1 MVYPGKRSTGCMRCR
16 KRKVKCDEGRPTC
29 ERCKKYGRE
38 CPGYDNRLIIRFENQ
53 HRALKEDSNG
63 GNTQNRSPDGSPSA
77 LNEAGLSP
85 FTASPA
91 TTSGAMS
98 TWSLEPPWEDVAI
111 AYFFDQHVIEP
122 KSGSLGHLEFL
133 PALYLN
139 SPTHSCLRPSL
150 NAVANLSLYYSS
162 KSPPLQFIARR
173 LHHEALLS
181 MNSALHDPGENC
193 LDETL
198 AAAMLLSLFEDI
210 DGARPG
216 VSNSHIS
223 GMVSLIQLRENTGPP
238 ADPNRSLYGW
248 AYTQILFHSIID
260 GYIHLNPRWIP
271 PCGIAEEDY
280 LTQLCGLSP
289 RMVRFCYAVRDTCA
303 TVNQPDRDTGSA
315 LAKAALLAILND
327 VIMIQSN
334 LDALTHSVP
343 GSLKPRQLDGVDGVD
358 VRVYSSQWTAC
369 FWSIQYCS
377 LVLFYTQVAICC
389 KKLLTFDLSNDR
401 SGKKMAHATLTM
413 AESNVESLLRGI
425 SSNIPF
431 ALGEIDGDGNKQNV
445 PEYKSGC
452 GYLLIWPLSLLSRCD
467 YSTAEQ
473 KLVADGALKTVAS
486 SMGIRLADWAAKRPH
501 PFALF

>member
-16 KRKVKCDEGRPTC
+16 KRKVKCDEGKPTC

-38 CPGYDNRLIIRFENQ
+38 CPGYDDRLIIRFENQ
-53 HRALKEDSNG
+53 HRSPKRTPDSG
-63 GNTQNRSPDGSPSA
+63 GEQGRSPGSDPSA
-77 LNEAGLSP
+77 QDEAGY
-85 FTASPA
+85 SPA
-91 TTSGAMS
+91 VSSPTTPNGAIS

-111 AYFFDQHVIEP
+111 AYFFDQYIIEP
-122 KSGSLGHLEFL
+122 RLGSLGHLEFL
-133 PALYLN
+133 PRLYRN
-139 SPTHSCLRPSL
+139 SPADSCLRPSL

-162 KSPPLQFIARR
+162 KSAPLQLNARR

-181 MNSALHDPGENC
+181 INTALQNPDENC
-193 LDETL
+193 LDDTL

-223 GMVSLIQLRENTGPP
+223 GMVSLIQLRERIGPP
-238 ADPNRSLYGW
+238 VDPNRSLYGW

-260 GYIHLNPRWIP
+260 HYIHLNPRWVP

-280 LTQLCGLSP
+280 LTRLCGMSP

-303 TVNQPDRDTGSA
+303 AIDQPNLDANSA
-315 LAKAALLAILND
+315 LVKASLLAILND
-327 VIMIQSN
+327 VIMIQSK
-334 LDALTHSVP
+334 LDSLTHSVP
-343 GSLKPRQLDGVDGVD
+343 ESLKPRQLGGDED
-358 VRVYSSQWTAC
+358 VRVYTSRWTAC
-369 FWSIQYCS
+369 FWSLQYCS
-377 LVLFYTQVAICC
+377 LVLFYTQVAVCC
-389 KKLLTFDLSNDR
+389 KKLLTFDLSDDR
-401 SGKKMAHATLTM
+401 SGKQMANATLTM
-413 AESNVESLLRGI
+413 AESNVESLLHGI

-431 ALGEIDGDGNKQNV
+431 ALGEIDGDGNDQAV

-452 GYLLIWPLSLLSRCD
+452 GYLLIWPLSLLGRCV
-467 YSTAEQ
+467 YSTTEQ
-473 KLVADGALKTVAS
+473 KIVAHRALKIVGS